1 MSGKKIKSAK
11 DITWKFVTNHLNMAL
26 ISAIGMIPSSH
37 VLGKKYY
44 KDSLSLFDGFVPL
57 FAQVSQ
63 SMWQDSISEDPNTL
77 KPCLVTLKKSF
88 ISTLTEPTLPA
99 FNKQG
104 EWQMMG
110 LDDDFHDVLAILVP
124 APIALAFMDKVIFK
138 DKHDE
143 DIFKERISDS
153 MNGLYRTSKVNA
165 GEFDKKLSLTAE
177 QLQNFGLFNTLPVP
191 PKRHY
196 EFANALVAII
206 NHLVILSQ
214 TNRTAWQLLSYL
226 KNTHAISEHTPTL
239 TDIGSWLK
247 TNEQQHTWTNTASAF
262 LKILN
267 AIIAQKQ
274 NLAFASPKDV
284 VLSTLRELS
293 QGNPQPQSQQ
303 FLDDLTAFL
312 RLPSMTTDELLARY
326 SKPLQRAVILFVSRD
341 DVIDLWQKHGIDDKQ
356 LLDETDIV
364 LATLLFAVSKGWQA
378 LPKTFKEYANLTE
391 LSEALLAQ
399 ISQGRR
405 LDELGHIS
413 SKMTTLLGD
422 VWDTNPSSTAKK
434 HQLAFI
440 ARQGWD
446 CSFDE
451 IIMKNKVQF
460 DIQGSKLIA
469 KAKSGS
475 TKINHV
481 IDYETFWQNISQ
493 LDWINIEMDK
503 QIQKTKI
510 K

>member
-1 MSGKKIKSAK
+1 M
-11 DITWKFVTNHLNMAL
+11 
-26 ISAIGMIPSSH
+26 
-37 VLGKKYY
+37 
-44 KDSLSLFDGFVPL
+44 
-57 FAQVSQ
+57 
-63 SMWQDSISEDPNTL
+63 
-77 KPCLVTLKKSF
+77 
-88 ISTLTEPTLPA
+88 
-99 FNKQG
+99 
-104 EWQMMG
+104 
-110 LDDDFHDVLAILVP
+110 
-124 APIALAFMDKVIFK
+124 
-138 DKHDE
+138 
-143 DIFKERISDS
+143 
-153 MNGLYRTSKVNA
+153 
-165 GEFDKKLSLTAE
+165 
-177 QLQNFGLFNTLPVP
+177 P

-440 ARQGWD
+440 KEQKWD
-446 CSFDE
+446 CSFYDIAITE
-451 IIMKNKVQF
+451 IDKS
-460 DIQGSKLIA
+460 DIRGSKLILRIKSDSA
-469 KAKSGS
+469 KID
-475 TKINHV
+475 TV